1 MNKTVVVFT
10 REECQLC
17 QRLLFE
23 LTQVRKLDVKIF
35 SNTKD
40 MDIFR
45 DFVSNFKINRFPCVQ
60 LDDSKTILTLH
71 REPNFNADK
80 LFEMHQDWNSEEW
93 KFFYTPTVE
102 IQLSIIDE
110 LLKD

>member
-1 MNKTVVVFT
+1 MDKRVVVFT

-23 LTQVRKLDVKIF
+23 LMQVKKLDVKIF
-35 SNTKD
+35 NNTRET
-40 MDIFR
+40 DIFR
-45 DFVSNFKINRFPCVQ
+45 DFVFNFKINRFPCVQ
-60 LDDSKTILTLH
+60 IDDSKTIITLH

-80 LFEMHQDWNSEEW
+80 LFEMHQDWDREEW
-93 KFFYTPTVE
+93 KFFYTPSIE
-102 IQLSIIDE
+102 IQLSLIDE